1 LNPQERLEL
10 LTLLEQRDRT
20 EAERP
25 IDDRPPLWRVFG
37 GQELETFI
45 RAAGHDPEKLPDGPL
60 ADKLCNEFNRDR
72 AAAQSVD
79 PVAYVKAWEV
89 HRAAMQKH
97 LARLKAELP
106 PFELPSRGVPFDLE
120 ALFRREVLDLGQ
132 QAEDLARA
140 DGILPPEEVVPLK
153 APEPAAEAPLRDPL
167 ESGRHAAMRRASLP
181 RATLA
186 DIEDSRVTHADLA
199 IYDHIVAE
207 TDESCHTAISR
218 RWAPNDRWLCLF
230 VWCRACH
237 HQAPADLRAII
248 AGGQGDRPLK
258 DLRFR
263 CAQCG
268 SRMTDSVMMSRD
280 ALAVRDHGPRP
291 PAASPAW
298 TRADH
303 PVDCSTK
310 QRLPTFPRI

>member
-1 LNPQERLEL
+1 VLHLTQDQLQTALAGLNPQERLEL

-207 TDESCHTAISR
+207 TDESRLLPYRDKS
-218 RWAPNDRWLCLF
+218 
-230 VWCRACH
+230 
-237 HQAPADLRAII
+237 
-248 AGGQGDRPLK
+248 PL
-258 DLRFR
+258 
-263 CAQCG
+263 G
-268 SRMTDSVMMSRD
+268 VPPSWPDS
-280 ALAVRDHGPRP
+280 
-291 PAASPAW
+291 
-298 TRADH
+298 
-303 PVDCSTK
+303 
-310 QRLPTFPRI
+310 